1 MKKKIILGVDVS
13 KNKLDLC
20 LLTNGSTKPI
30 EMKVIGNQKEKIT
43 KYLISLK
50 KNYDKKDILVCLE
63 HTGVYG
69 LALSM
74 ALEEQ
79 GIDYTMVPALEIK
92 NSIGI
97 TRGKTDQVDA
107 LRIATY
113 AWRFMD
119 KLTLTKIPSNQLI
132 LMQALLALRDQ
143 NVKMSV
149 QLQNSL
155 KAHKI
160 ASKLLNNDTVIDR
173 IAKQIAMVK
182 KEIKEI
188 EKQLKE
194 IIDSNPS
201 IKQNYK
207 LLQSIKGIGPITAV
221 ALILTT
227 QNFIK
232 ITDSRKYNSYAGLA
246 PFKNES
252 GQMAKKAKVSNIANK
267 NVKRLLHNGACSAI
281 NYDRELNAYYN
292 RKLDE
297 GKPRMSVLNA
307 IACKLIY
314 RVFAVIKR
322 QTPFVNLYQNN
333 FA

>member
-1 MKKKIILGVDVS
+1 MKKEIILGVDVS

-30 EMKVIGNQKEKIT
+30 EMKVIVNQKEKILN
-43 KYLISLK
+43 YLIGLD
-50 KNYDKKDILVCLE
+50 KNYGKTRILVCLE

-69 LALSM
+69 LALCM
-74 ALEEQ
+74 TLQEYEF
-79 GIDYTMVPALEIK
+79 DYAMVPALEIK

-97 TRGKTDQVDA
+97 IRGKTDQIDA

-113 AWRFMD
+113 AWRFID
-119 KLTLTKIPSNQLI
+119 KLILTQIPANQLI
-132 LMQALLALRDQ
+132 LMQELLALRDQ

-160 ASKLLNNDTVIDR
+160 ASELLHDDCVVIR
-173 IAKQIAMVK
+173 IAKQIAMIK
-182 KEIKEI
+182 NEIKDI
-188 EKQLKE
+188 EKQL
-194 IIDSNPS
+194 IAIVDTNPS

-207 LLQSIKGIGPITAV
+207 LLQSIKGIGPITAI

-227 QNFIK
+227 QNFNK
-232 ITDSRKYNSYAGLA
+232 ITDGRKYNSYAGLA
-246 PFKNES
+246 PFKCES
-252 GQMAKKAKVSNIANK
+252 GQMVKRAKVSNIANK

-281 NYDRELNAYYN
+281 NYDKELNTYYN
-292 RKLDE
+292 RKLEE

-307 IACKLIY
+307 IACKLVY